1 MSEKKTKYILFII
14 FIYFFICVRYF
25 FLAPTRMIA
34 SRLFLITVVTYL
46 SIFITILFY
55 HFELT
60 IEQKFF
66 ILGLIFGLLFIFL
79 IPLLRGID
87 ETVHFYKVYS
97 FFNNTNSNSNYDN
110 IPKTIIDVSQNNYYN
125 NYFLKRIDNNDTIAS
140 ERFIGAKLYSPISY
154 LFYLIPMFIFQKL
167 INANIFCIIISGRLF
182 GFLLWLIISTNII
195 KTIPKRKEFFA
206 FLFLVPISLTLVT
219 TYTGDLLTNISVFLF
234 ISIWYNIYESDR
246 KITKKEIILIT
257 ILGILSVFCKIVYAL
272 MFLIILLLPDNKFDS
287 KKSKILTSL
296 AIFIILIISAFINL
310 NIVGKDMIEAYPS
323 INMQKEFI
331 LTHPFQYLFTF
342 NKTLFINFPLYC
354 FQFITGYGTMCQ
366 NTISID
372 SYISVLY
379 IAILGLSLFFDESK
393 IDLSR
398 KAKAL
403 LCICIFAIIF
413 ILFTSLYIQWTGTN
427 YGIGIDFIYG
437 IQGRYFI
444 PLASLLI
451 FVNCTKIINVNKNYL
466 WTLIILINYIV
477 TLKIICL

>member
-1 MSEKKTKYILFII
+1 MSEKKNKNILLII
-14 FIYFFICVRYF
+14 CIYFFICVRYF

-34 SRLFLITVVTYL
+34 SKLFLITIVTYL
-46 SIFITILFY
+46 SIFITISFY
-55 HFELT
+55 HFKLT
-60 IEQKFF
+60 IEKKFF
-66 ILGLIFGLLFIFL
+66 ILGLIFGLLLVFL
-79 IPLLRGID
+79 IPLLHGID

-97 FFNNTNSNSNYDN
+97 FFNNTNSNATYDN
-110 IPKTIIDVSQNNYYN
+110 IPKTIIDVSHYNYYN
-125 NYFLKRIDNNDTIAS
+125 NYFLKSIDNNDTVVS
-140 ERFIGAKLYSPISY
+140 EEFIGAKLYSPISY

-167 INANIFCIIISGRLF
+167 INANIFCIIITGRLF
-182 GFLLWLIISTNII
+182 GFLLWLIISTYII
-195 KTIPKRKEFFA
+195 KIIPKRKEFFA

-219 TYTGDLLTNISVFLF
+219 TFTGDLLTNLSVFLF

-257 ILGILSVFCKIVYAL
+257 ILGIISVFCKVVYAL
-272 MFLIILLLPDNKFDS
+272 LFFIILLLPDEKFTS
-287 KKSKILTSL
+287 KKSKIFISLT
-296 AIFIILIISAFINL
+296 IFGVLVISAFINL

-323 INMQKEFI
+323 IALQKNFI
-331 LTHPFQYLFTF
+331 LSHPFQYLFIF

-354 FQFITGYGTMCQ
+354 FQFITGYDTMCQ
-366 NTISID
+366 NSININ

-379 IAILGLSLFFDESK
+379 IVIIGLSLFFDES
-393 IDLSR
+393 IIYLNR
-398 KAKAL
+398 KSKL
-403 LCICIFAIIF
+403 LLFVCIFAIVF

-451 FVNCTKIINVNKNYL
+451 FVNCTKKINVNKNYL
-466 WTLIILINYIV
+466 WTLVILINYIV

>member
-140 ERFIGAKLYSPISY
+140 EGFIGAKLYSPISY

-167 INANIFCIIISGRLF
+167 INANIFCIIIVR
-182 GFLLWLIISTNII
+182 
-195 KTIPKRKEFFA
+195 
-206 FLFLVPISLTLVT
+206 
-219 TYTGDLLTNISVFLF
+219 
-234 ISIWYNIYESDR
+234 
-246 KITKKEIILIT
+246 
-257 ILGILSVFCKIVYAL
+257 
-272 MFLIILLLPDNKFDS
+272 
-287 KKSKILTSL
+287 
-296 AIFIILIISAFINL
+296 
-310 NIVGKDMIEAYPS
+310 
-323 INMQKEFI
+323 
-331 LTHPFQYLFTF
+331 
-342 NKTLFINFPLYC
+342 
-354 FQFITGYGTMCQ
+354 
-366 NTISID
+366 
-372 SYISVLY
+372 
-379 IAILGLSLFFDESK
+379 
-393 IDLSR
+393 
-398 KAKAL
+398 
-403 LCICIFAIIF
+403 
-413 ILFTSLYIQWTGTN
+413 
-427 YGIGIDFIYG
+427 
-437 IQGRYFI
+437 
-444 PLASLLI
+444 
-451 FVNCTKIINVNKNYL
+451 
-466 WTLIILINYIV
+466 
-477 TLKIICL
+477 